1 MLLEINPKY
10 DISQVVWTDRLVPI
24 FHTCEIC
31 EGKGK
36 IQYRGY
42 ELSCPECQGTGKK
55 HRCGEK
61 EYIVDEV
68 VITSIKATIS
78 SDCMVRIRYQVKPT
92 ERNNTSRSE
101 GSLFATKE
109 EALAWCEARNRKMRG
124 DENGD

>member
-1 MLLEINPKY
+1 MEINPKY

-42 ELSCPECQGTGKK
+42 ELSCPECQGTGKN
-55 HRCGEK
+55 HLCGEK
-61 EYIVDEV
+61 EYVVDEV

-78 SDCMVRIRYQVKPT
+78 SDCMVRIRYKVKPT

>member
-1 MLLEINPKY
+1 MSLEINPKY
-10 DISQVVWTDRLVPI
+10 DIGQVVWTDRLVSI
-24 FHTCEIC
+24 FYTCEIC
-31 EGKGK
+31 EGTGK

-42 ELSCPECQGTGKK
+42 ELRCPECQGTGKN

-61 EYIVDEV
+61 EYVVDDV

-78 SDCMVRIRYQVKPT
+78 SDCIVRIRYKVKPT

-109 EALAWCEARNRKMRG
+109 EAEKWCEARNGKMRG
-124 DENGD
+124 GENGD

>member
-1 MLLEINPKY
+1 MEINPKY
-10 DISQVVWTDRLVPI
+10 DIGQAVWTDRLVPI

-31 EGKGK
+31 EGTGK

-42 ELSCPECQGTGKK
+42 ELRCPECQGIGKN
-55 HRCGEK
+55 HLCGEK
-61 EYIVDEV
+61 EYVVEEV

-78 SDCMVRIRYQVKPT
+78 SDCMMRIRYKVKPT

-109 EALAWCEARNRKMRG
+109 EALARCEARNRKMRG

>member
-1 MLLEINPKY
+1 MEINPKY

-31 EGKGK
+31 DGKGK
-36 IQYRGY
+36 IQCRGY
-42 ELSCPECQGTGKK
+42 ELSCPECQGTGKN
-55 HRCGEK
+55 HLCGEK
-61 EYIVDEV
+61 EYVVDEV

-78 SDCMVRIRYQVKPT
+78 SDCMVRIRYKVKPT

>member
-78 SDCMVRIRYQVKPT
+78 SDCMVRIRYKVKPT

-109 EALAWCEARNRKMRG
+109 EALAWCEARTRNMRG

>member
-1 MLLEINPKY
+1 MEINPKY
-10 DISQVVWTDRLVPI
+10 DIGQVVWRDRLVSI

-31 EGKGK
+31 EGEGK

-42 ELSCPECQGTGKK
+42 ELRCPECQGTGKK

-61 EYIVDEV
+61 EYVVDEV

-78 SDCMVRIRYQVKPT
+78 SDCMVRIRYKVKPT

-109 EALAWCEARNRKMRG
+109 EALAWCEARTRKMRG